1 MGGGGMGGMGGGG
14 MGGGMFSVP
23 PETVR
28 TLRVATVCL
37 EHGKPEP
44 SSRHPYKL
52 VSLESYSEDPQ
63 LALILESFG
72 RGEMTQKVA
81 QAAAW
86 HVTSGLSWER
96 LAAEMIDR
104 AGGFPDEPYFK
115 PAELRAA
122 HRLVGLTSR
131 NGEALRPEA
140 GSLSGSDQ

>member
-1 MGGGGMGGMGGGG
+1 
-14 MGGGMFSVP
+14 MFSVP

-44 SSRHPYKL
+44 SSRRPYKL

-63 LALILESFG
+63 LAIILESFG

-86 HVTSGLSWER
+86 HVASGLSWER
-96 LAAEMIDR
+96 LAAEIIDR

-122 HRLVGLTSR
+122 HSVVAFAFKGHEQKTNKSPASAGL
-131 NGEALRPEA
+131 
-140 GSLSGSDQ
+140 